1 MSHKREPPK
10 VALDTNM
17 LLLIGEGVQVFSQ
30 IEEALEAR
38 PVYVVITP
46 VIEELHK
53 LASSGPPLLSKRA
66 RFALEIA
73 RNHCVIIDYPLVEGE
88 SVDDCLVRFA
98 IEHNAIVATNDK
110 ELRRKLRERGL
121 PEIYLREES
130 MRLEFEGYIS

>member
-1 MSHKREPPK
+1 MSRNREPIK
-10 VALDTNM
+10 VVFDTNM
-17 LLLIGEGVQVFSQ
+17 LLLISEGVQVFSQ
-30 IEEALEAR
+30 IEEELETR
-38 PVYVVITP
+38 PVYIVITP
-46 VIEELHK
+46 VLEELQR
-53 LASSGPPLLSKRA
+53 LASSGPPLLSKKA
-66 RFALEIA
+66 RFAIEIA
-73 RNHCVIIDYPLVEGE
+73 KKYCAIVDYPLREGE